1 MPRIVNAWNG
11 VFVLAFAVIFLA
23 VVYPMFTIFRASFV
37 SPETGGWSLESYRAI
52 FHYPFYRRCLEN
64 SLFVSV
70 VSTALSVAIGVPFAF
85 FLSRYEMPGKNV
97 IKTLATLPLILP
109 TFIGAEAWLLL
120 AGRNGLFFNLF
131 QKVGVE
137 LPSIYG
143 WKGIVLVFTLQF
155 FPYVFLMVSAAINSI
170 DRSLEEA
177 ATNLGAGRL
186 RVFLT
191 VTVPTVTPAVLA
203 GALIVFYL
211 SIENFGVPILI
222 GEDFRVL
229 SVQAYNEFISEMG
242 GNPSMAGAL
251 STVLLVVTMGLTLLQ
266 KYWVER
272 KSYAMSAVRRPEVV
286 RARPVATLLMWLFC
300 AGIVFTAL
308 FPFVVVMVS
317 SVTKTSG
324 PVMYYGEFSLENFV
338 KAFTIA
344 PRPIVNSFFLATVST
359 LLGIVFG
366 LLVSYLPVRRRGKM
380 SHLLDA
386 VVMPPLA
393 VAGTVQGIAL
403 AATYNTGFIVLTGT
417 WMILAPAHF
426 IRKVPFSIKTT
437 SPLLEQIDRSVE
449 EASINLGVPPFALL
463 PQGGGPHDA
472 PGDCRRGHHHV
483 GDDPG
488 RAEFHHCPVLRPLG
502 DDDRGDFP
510 ADGQRR
516 VRPRL
521 GLCRHPHRLRPHPA
535 VFPAAGYGQGPDH
548 HLLKRGF
555 RGQGKT
561 GRRFFASAL
570 HALPC

>member
-251 STVLLVVTMGLTLLQ
+251 STVLLVATMGLPG
-266 KYWVER
+266 
-272 KSYAMSAVRRPEVV
+272 A
-286 RARPVATLLMWLFC
+286 
-300 AGIVFTAL
+300 
-308 FPFVVVMVS
+308 
-317 SVTKTSG
+317 
-324 PVMYYGEFSLENFV
+324 
-338 KAFTIA
+338 
-344 PRPIVNSFFLATVST
+344 ST
-359 LLGIVFG
+359 T
-366 LLVSYLPVRRRGKM
+366 R
-380 SHLLDA
+380 
-386 VVMPPLA
+386 
-393 VAGTVQGIAL
+393 VAGL
-403 AATYNTGFIVLTGT
+403 
-417 WMILAPAHF
+417 
-426 IRKVPFSIKTT
+426 T
-437 SPLLEQIDRSVE
+437 SPKIS
-449 EASINLGVPPFALL
+449 
-463 PQGGGPHDA
+463 
-472 PGDCRRGHHHV
+472 
-483 GDDPG
+483 
-488 RAEFHHCPVLRPLG
+488 
-502 DDDRGDFP
+502 
-510 ADGQRR
+510 
-516 VRPRL
+516 
-521 GLCRHPHRLRPHPA
+521 
-535 VFPAAGYGQGPDH
+535 
-548 HLLKRGF
+548 
-555 RGQGKT
+555 T
-561 GRRFFASAL
+561 
-570 HALPC
+570 

>member
-11 VFVLAFAVIFLA
+11 VYALAFAVIVLA

-37 SPETGGWSLESYRAI
+37 SPETGAWSLENYRAI
-52 FHYPFYRRCLEN
+52 FLYPFYRRCLEN

-70 VSTALSVAIGVPFAF
+70 VSTVLSVAIGVPFAF

-131 QKVGVE
+131 QKVGIE

-155 FPYVFLMVSAAINSI
+155 FPYVFLMVSAALHSI
-170 DRSLEEA
+170 DRTLEEA

-191 VTVPTVTPAVLA
+191 VTVPAVTPAVLA

-251 STVLLVVTMGLTLLQ
+251 STVLLAITMGLTILQ

-272 KSYAMSAVRRPEVV
+272 KSYAMSAVQRPEVL
-286 RARPVATLLMWLFC
+286 RARPLSTLLMWLFC

-308 FPFVVVMVS
+308 FPFAVVMVS

-359 LLGIVFG
+359 LVGIVFG
-366 LLVSYLPVRRRGKM
+366 LLVSYLLVRRRGKL
-380 SHLLDA
+380 SYLLDA
-386 VVMPPLA
+386 MVMLPLA
-393 VAGTVQGIAL
+393 IAGTVQGIAL
-403 AATYNTGFIVLTGT
+403 AATYNTGLIVLTGT
-417 WMILAPAHF
+417 WMILALAYF

-437 SPLLEQIDRSVE
+437 SSLLEQIDKSVE
-449 EASINLGVPPFALL
+449 EASINLGVPPFRSFLKVVVPTML
-463 PQGGGPHDA
+463 PGIVAGAIIMWVTTLAELSSTIVLYYGPWA
-472 PGDCRRGHHHV
+472 TMTVEIFQRMGSG
-483 GDDPG
+483 
-488 RAEFHHCPVLRPLG
+488 EF
-502 DDDRGDFP
+502 
-510 ADGQRR
+510 
-516 VRPRL
+516 
-521 GLCRHPHRLRPHPA
+521 
-535 VFPAAGYGQGPDH
+535 GP
-548 HLLKRGF
+548 
-555 RGQGKT
+555 
-561 GRRFFASAL
+561 ASAYATIL
-570 HALPC
+570 ILSVLVPLFFLQRVLGKDLTTAL